1 MSQYLKT
8 TKTEQKFMSKRDLW
22 QEYINL
28 NGGDFEA
35 WFRSLNHSEKQ
46 EFIQLQESA
55 KEGDANRKLL
65 NG

>member
-1 MSQYLKT
+1 
-8 TKTEQKFMSKRDLW
+8 MSKRDLW

-28 NGGDFEA
+28 KGGDFEA

-46 EFIQLQESA
+46 KFIQLQESA
-55 KEGDANRKLL
+55 KEGAANRKLL